1 MGAGTALVEPLD
13 GRAVVG
19 MAEHGAG
26 REELVQA
33 ESPVEN
39 VPADQAKFPFQ
50 VLGRVDLAA
59 QNQVPEARR
68 PMIHRVDHQVGHLF
82 AMIIPIPAIGQFWRD
97 MLAEQAGDVLPWRG
111 EGVVQGRGDEHFD
124 DGLARPAIA
133 PRVEPGAVHI
143 VQAGPDDDAGSEVV
157 TRFRLAGEAGQVPE
171 GEIHPES
178 TGPATVVVDPFAEI
192 LRQVARVYQA
202 GKEEFRIQVG
212 HDRPCGQRGSV
223 FQNDAAGAPFFGQD
237 FTHRGVGPERDASL
251 AAGGSHGLG
260 NGTHSADGMSP
271 GALLAIHLT

>member
-1 MGAGTALVEPLD
+1 M
-13 GRAVVG
+13 
-19 MAEHGAG
+19 
-26 REELVQA
+26 
-33 ESPVEN
+33 
-39 VPADQAKFPFQ
+39 
-50 VLGRVDLAA
+50 
-59 QNQVPEARR
+59 
-68 PMIHRVDHQVGHLF
+68 
-82 AMIIPIPAIGQFWRD
+82 
-97 MLAEQAGDVLPWRG
+97 
-111 EGVVQGRGDEHFD
+111 
-124 DGLARPAIA
+124 
-133 PRVEPGAVHI
+133 
-143 VQAGPDDDAGSEVV
+143 V

-271 GALLAIHLT
+271 GALLAIHLTKQMVQQDIGAAGRVGARIIADDTVETEQGLDRGAFKPAVQPVTGGFGEQVQQVALGGHGEAAQLRPQPGGLEEVGQGAGPSAFVQIGRALQDEAAQRVRNGLKA